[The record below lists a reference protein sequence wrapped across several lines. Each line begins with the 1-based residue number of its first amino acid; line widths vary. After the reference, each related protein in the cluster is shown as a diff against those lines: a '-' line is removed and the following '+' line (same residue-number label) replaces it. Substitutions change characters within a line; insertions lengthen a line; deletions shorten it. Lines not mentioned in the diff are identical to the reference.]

1 LIPHGYLFLF
11 DGAKVG
17 LRKHHSM
24 IPMQKNM
31 QIKKY
36 GKIFDFYAR
45 MLYLCS
51 FISEKL
57 KVKRE
62 K

>member
-1 LIPHGYLFLF
+1 LISHGYLFLF

-17 LRKHHSM
+17 LRGCQIV
-24 IPMQKNM
+24 IPMQKKL